1 MRTAIAYII
10 GLLGL
15 VLWGSTAAGQARG
28 PFVAD
33 RFDDLTLWTVL
44 PSDGVKGEI
53 VPDVG
58 PDGSPCMRLDFEFVR
73 GGGFVIVQR
82 AVPMALPENYE
93 FAFSVR
99 GGPGTPENNLE
110 FKLLDEEE
118 TSVWWVNRRAY
129 RFPNEWRRLV
139 NKRRHLEFAWGP
151 SAGAPLKQLRKLELV
166 VASHAGGKG
175 SVYFDD
181 LTFRE
186 LPAPTEYAGT
196 PVASA
201 NISLDGTAAAS
212 VLDPNAKIAWRSGPT
227 AAEMLPAITLD
238 FGSNREF
245 GGLSIEWD
253 QEAPTKVFDVE
264 VSDDGRAWQA
274 VRGGVG
280 GVWTAFD
287 VNQVAMTDA
296 EARFVRLTMTPAEAG
311 RGVGVRNIKV
321 RELPFGSSPNEMY
334 HALAAE
340 APRGRFPRMWSR
352 EQSYWTIVGVNGDD
366 REGLLSEDG
375 ALELER
381 RSASVEPFVYSEGK
395 LLTWA
400 EGQTSQSL
408 EQGYLPIPTVTRV
421 ADGLELKVTAFASG
435 EPGGST
441 LLARYQLKNARGERA
456 VGALFLALRP
466 FQVNPPW
473 QFLTNPGGVGVL
485 DRIVRGSDGV
495 KIEAGGGGQFTLR
508 LLPEPEA
515 FGAGRFDEGEVST
528 LMALGQVFA
537 TESADDPLG
546 LASAAARYA
555 FDLGP
560 GETMTVV
567 MASPSGPSGG
577 SSLVP
582 KDLAQA
588 EELLAQTRAYWTERL
603 NRVTFRLPGSA
614 ARMWDIA
621 RTTLAYILINRDG
634 PAIQPG
640 SRSYERSWARDGSM
654 TSAALLEFGL
664 SDEVRQWIEWFAP
677 NQFESGKVPCVVD
690 KRGPD
695 PVAEHDS
702 HGQLIFAIA
711 NYHRY
716 RPDRE
721 FLRAQWERVRKA
733 VAYMDSLRAER
744 KTAEFAKGTTVT
756 RQEPGKPAV
765 NAHAFYGL
773 FPESISHEGY
783 SAKPMHS
790 YWDDLFGLL
799 GYKEAVYIA
808 RELGETA
815 QAAAWEKSL
824 LEFRKDF
831 AASIA
836 MTQAAHGID
845 YLPGCVEL
853 GDFDA
858 TSTTVALWPTGEA
871 VHLPQK
877 AVRNT
882 FDRYWAWF
890 QRRRDDPAM
899 VWNEYTPY
907 EHRVTGAMV
916 RLGEK
921 ARAHEVMAFFL
932 KDVRPAAW
940 NQWGEI
946 VWKVKRTP
954 KFIGDMPHTWV
965 GSDYLNSFRSL
976 FAYEQEVAGG
986 SGMELVLLAGVP
998 RAWVLEAG
1006 ESGLGFDGAATVA
1019 GRLSCNVTHADG
1031 KTTVKL
1037 SGDAATGRAV
1047 PMRVCNPMREGREG
1061 PAGSATVDGRPVKL
1075 DDQGRVLIE
1084 RLPATVEF
1092 VGP

>member
-1 MRTAIAYII
+1 MRTAIAYIV
-10 GLLGL
+10 GLLGV
-15 VLWGSTAAGQARG
+15 VLWGSAAAGQSGGAG
-28 PFVAD
+28 GSFVAD
-33 RFDDLTLWTVL
+33 RFDDLTPWSVL

-53 VPDVG
+53 VKDVG

-82 AVPMALPENYE
+82 ALPMALPENYE

-110 FKLLDEEE
+110 FKLLDEPG

-129 RFPNEWRRLV
+129 RFPTEWRRLV

-151 SAGAPLKQLRKLELV
+151 SGGAELKQLGKVELV

-181 LTFRE
+181 LTFRA
-186 LPAPTEYAGT
+186 LPVPTAYAGT

-201 NISLDGTAAAS
+201 NVSLEGTVAAS
-212 VLDPNAKIAWRSGPT
+212 VLDASSKIAWRSGPT
-227 AAEMLPAITLD
+227 APGVLPAITLD

-253 QEAPTKVFDVE
+253 QEVPTKVFDVE
-264 VSDDGRAWQA
+264 VSDDGRAWQMA
-274 VRGGVG
+274 RR

-296 EARFVRLTMTPAEAG
+296 EARFVRLSMTPAEAG
-311 RGVGVRNIKV
+311 RGVGVRSVKV
-321 RELPFGSSPNEMY
+321 RELAFGSSANEMY

-381 RSASVEPFVYSEGK
+381 RSASVEPFVYGEGK

-435 EPGGST
+435 EPGSST
-441 LLARYQLKNARGERA
+441 LLARYQLKNTRTARA

-473 QFLTNPGGVGVL
+473 QFLTNPGGAGVL
-485 DRIVRGSDGV
+485 DRIAREDAGV

-537 TESADDPLG
+537 SESADDPLG
-546 LASAAARYA
+546 LASAAARYV
-555 FDLGP
+555 FDLEP
-560 GETMTVV
+560 GEAMTVV
-567 MASPSGPSGG
+567 LASPSGAGVM
-577 SSLVP
+577 VP
-582 KDLAQA
+582 RTLAEA
-588 EELLAQTRAYWTERL
+588 EEMLGRARGYWTERL
-603 NRVTFRLPGSA
+603 NRVSFRLPPSA

-621 RTTLAYILINRDG
+621 RTTLGYILINRDG

-664 SDEVRQWIEWFAP
+664 SDEVRQWIEWYAP

-690 KRGPD
+690 RRGPD

-716 RPDRE
+716 RPDRA

-733 VAYMDSLRAER
+733 VGYMDSLRAKR
-744 KTAEFAKGTTVT
+744 KTAEFAEGTTAT

-799 GYKEAVYIA
+799 GYKEAAYIA

-824 LEFRKDF
+824 VEFRGDF
-831 AASIA
+831 AASIGMA
-836 MTQAAHGID
+836 QAAHGVD
-845 YLPGCVEL
+845 YIPGCVEL

-871 VHLPQK
+871 AHLRPE
-877 AVRNT
+877 AVRKT

-890 QRRRDDPAM
+890 LNRRDDPGM

-921 ARAHEVMAFFL
+921 TRAQEVMAFFL

-946 VWKVKRTP
+946 VWKVERTP

-976 FAYEQEVAGG
+976 FMYEQEASDGK
-986 SGMELVLLAGVP
+986 GMELVLLAGVP
-998 RAWVLEAG
+998 SAWVIEAG
-1006 ESGLGFDGAATVA
+1006 SAGLGFDGAASIA
-1019 GRLSCNVTHADG
+1019 GRLSCSVTHADG
-1031 KTTVKL
+1031 KAAVKL
-1037 SGDAATGRAV
+1037 SGGAAAGLAV
-1047 PMRVCNPMREGREG
+1047 PVRVCNPMREGLEA
-1061 PAGSATVDGRPVKL
+1061 PTGSATVDGRPVQL
-1075 DDQGRVLIE
+1075 DDQGRVLVE
-1084 RLPATVEF
+1084 RFPATVEF